1 MASRNKF
8 EINGVIDTS
17 NNVLDN
23 IELLAT
29 SSGCFVTWNPS
40 LGKWVVIVNEPGA
53 SVKSFTD
60 SNILGSINVGGSGV
74 NELYNSVLIEYP
86 HKDLRDATDYLTVTT
101 PTADRFAE
109 ELDNQLNIKLDCI
122 NDPVQA
128 QIIATQELKQN
139 RIDKIIQFASDFTAN
154 GLKAGDLIDVTAG
167 MYDYTNKVFRVIQIE
182 EQDDDDGAIVYNIT
196 ALEYDADVYVAD
208 LTRDLRT
215 KRNGVVPKIMNQ
227 EIQASDDID
236 AGASI
241 GRLLL
246 ANAAAKMF
254 NSLLGSLFG
263 DPTAE
268 GALTA
273 DEVKEAEELAD
284 FLSGAKKPPLTH
296 SASTTALCEGGTVTI
311 TLTDDCETC
320 YFDVPDYE
328 YPYTITGIDASD
340 ISIPLTGVV
349 QITSK
354 TGSIAFDLTADS
366 DTAYETLTFTC
377 GENSS
382 NVVIQSPKAFTYDS
396 VTANPTATTEGG
408 TSTITIATTGIAD
421 GTTVPYT
428 ISGSASSKVT
438 SPSLSGTV
446 TITSGGATIDI
457 TTNNDGVYTG
467 GQSLTFT
474 LDPGYQD
481 PCAISPPDLTA
492 DISVADD
499 ETAPPYVAPDN
510 TCQTVTVPVAWCG
523 SYDPSTNYLK
533 SLSSVRTM
541 TFALASAGGT
551 AVPSA
556 VSVTSPGTS
565 SAAITVDSTVNVDPT
580 SGQSGIDVNIITS
593 FATPSQYPDTRI
605 TGTTSTLR
613 GY

>member
-1 MASRNKF
+1 M
-8 EINGVIDTS
+8 
-17 NNVLDN
+17 
-23 IELLAT
+23 
-29 SSGCFVTWNPS
+29 
-40 LGKWVVIVNEPGA
+40 
-53 SVKSFTD
+53 
-60 SNILGSINVGGSGV
+60 
-74 NELYNSVLIEYP
+74 
-86 HKDLRDATDYLTVTT
+86 
-101 PTADRFAE
+101 
-109 ELDNQLNIKLDCI
+109 
-122 NDPVQA
+122 
-128 QIIATQELKQN
+128 
-139 RIDKIIQFASDFTAN
+139 
-154 GLKAGDLIDVTAG
+154 
-167 MYDYTNKVFRVIQIE
+167 
-182 EQDDDDGAIVYNIT
+182 
-196 ALEYDADVYVAD
+196 
-208 LTRDLRT
+208 
-215 KRNGVVPKIMNQ
+215 
-227 EIQASDDID
+227 
-236 AGASI
+236 
-241 GRLLL
+241 
-246 ANAAAKMF
+246 
-254 NSLLGSLFG
+254 
-263 DPTAE
+263 
-268 GALTA
+268 
-273 DEVKEAEELAD
+273 
-284 FLSGAKKPPLTH
+284 
-296 SASTTALCEGGTVTI
+296 
-311 TLTDDCETC
+311 
-320 YFDVPDYE
+320 
-328 YPYTITGIDASD
+328 
-340 ISIPLTGVV
+340 